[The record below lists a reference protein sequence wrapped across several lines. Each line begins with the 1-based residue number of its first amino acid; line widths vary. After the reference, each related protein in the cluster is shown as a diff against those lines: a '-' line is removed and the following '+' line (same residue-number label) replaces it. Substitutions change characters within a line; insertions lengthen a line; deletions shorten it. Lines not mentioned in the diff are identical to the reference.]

1 MSNIH
6 KNKLDCKIIEDL
18 LPLYYDGAINDTTKA
33 AVEDHL
39 NDCSG
44 CKSEYEKY
52 SKDIPT
58 CKGKSTSKEFI
69 KLMRKKR
76 VKQILT
82 VVLVSMLSCSI
93 LAGGYFLLFKANIK
107 PIDDVD
113 VKYVCKYTEDNRYP
127 DKKINKFFVVYSTAN
142 ASSQSAKTEV
152 YEKNGKTI
160 YELNINTT
168 VVSNSLDKKYLEEA
182 SIDVV
187 DFSEDWEKRYPDVDM
202 FIINDKE
209 VWSKEKNGN
218 DKIPGYVNAYEDFLD
233 GNTDEFGDS
242 DLIDWI
248 TDDDYLEICYEYDN
262 HIIRWDYEGNVI
274 YDSAEK
280 VKDNKK

>member
-6 KNKLDCKIIEDL
+6 KNTLDCRIIEDL
-18 LPLYYDGAINDTTKA
+18 LPLYHDEAVSDTTKN
-33 AVEDHL
+33 AVKEHL
-39 NDCSG
+39 DGCDK

-58 CKGKSTSKEFI
+58 YKGKSTSKEFAL
-69 KLMRKKR
+69 LMRRKR
-76 VKQILT
+76 IKQIFT
-82 VVLVSMLSCSI
+82 VIIASILSCSV

-113 VKYVCKYTEDNRYP
+113 VKYVCRYTDDVSYAHQ
-127 DKKINKFFVVYSTAN
+127 KINKFFVVYSTAN
-142 ASSQSAKTEV
+142 ESSQSPKTEI

-160 YELNINTT
+160 YELSINTT
-168 VVSNSLDKKYLEEA
+168 VISDSFDEKYIGEA

-187 DFSEDWEKRYPDVDM
+187 DFSAEGAEKYPDVDV
-202 FIINDKE
+202 FIFNGQEI
-209 VWSKEKNGN
+209 WSKEKNGN
-218 DKIPGYVNAYEDFLD
+218 DKIPDYINAYEDFLN

-248 TDDDYLEICYEYDN
+248 TDDDYLEIRYEYDN
-262 HIIRWDYEGNVI
+262 HTIRWDYDGNVI

-280 VKDNKK
+280 ENDNKK

>member
-18 LPLYYDGAINDTTKA
+18 LPLYYDGAVNDTTKA
-33 AVEDHL
+33 AVEGHL
-39 NDCSG
+39 NDCDK

-52 SKDIPT
+52 SKDIPA
-58 CKGKSTSKEFI
+58 CKGKSTSKEFAL
-69 KLMRKKR
+69 LMRKKR
-76 VKQILT
+76 IKQIFT
-82 VVLVSMLSCSI
+82 VIIASILSCSV
-93 LAGGYFLLFKANIK
+93 LAGGYYLLFEANIK

-113 VKYVCKYTEDNRYP
+113 VKYVCKYTDDERYP

-142 ASSQSAKTEV
+142 ASSQSAKNEV

-168 VVSNSLDKKYLEEA
+168 VVSDSLDKKYLEEA

-187 DFSEDWEKRYPDVDM
+187 DFSADGADKYPDVDV
-202 FIINDKE
+202 FILNGKE

-218 DKIPGYVNAYEDFLD
+218 EEIPDYINAYEDFLD

-248 TDDDYLEICYEYDN
+248 TDDDYLEIRYEYDN
-262 HIIRWDYEGNVI
+262 HTIRWDYDGNVI
-274 YDSAEK
+274 YDSAEE
-280 VKDNKK
+280 DTAKK